1 MQVQSRCF
9 AHKTNC
15 FVTSSLSTSSCLLK
29 RPYLSGNGSCADV
42 QKAMPSASW
51 SAICVFL
58 TIQIPP
64 SHVACLKTIFFREVL
79 VPRMISFLI
88 LKTITKYQNGK
99 IDSDHKNKF
108 LTPPLVWTMLCLR
121 RAVTWISICLSLC
134 SVRTWSD
141 KADNS
146 ENCQDS
152 EDPQAEGHPASLAKQ
167 NHSPGLDSSL
177 YCSIVPLKRL
187 AGEIQRDAN
196 LLKKSTRWLVFT
208 GPVVQNVDDAF
219 HWINSLLQALRQ

>member
-1 MQVQSRCF
+1 MY
-9 AHKTNC
+9 K
-15 FVTSSLSTSSCLLK
+15 
-29 RPYLSGNGSCADV
+29 
-42 QKAMPSASW
+42 KAMPSASW

-99 IDSDHKNKF
+99 IDSDHKNEF

-152 EDPQAEGHPASLAKQ
+152 EDPQAEGNPASLAKQ
-167 NHSPGLDSSL
+167 NHSPGLDSPL

-187 AGEIQRDAN
+187 AGERQRDAN
-196 LLKKSTRWLVFT
+196 LLKKSTRWQSFT

-219 HWINSLLQALRQ
+219 HWINSLLQALRK

>member
-1 MQVQSRCF
+1 MQVKSRCF

-29 RPYLSGNGSCADV
+29 RPYLSGKGSCADV

-99 IDSDHKNKF
+99 IDSDHKNEF

-146 ENCQDS
+146 EKLSRFRGPTSWGAPCFFS
-152 EDPQAEGHPASLAKQ
+152 ETKPLPRTWLTPVLFY
-167 NHSPGLDSSL
+167 SPT
-177 YCSIVPLKRL
+177 
-187 AGEIQRDAN
+187 ET
-196 LLKKSTRWLVFT
+196 TRWGKT
-208 GPVVQNVDDAF
+208 T
-219 HWINSLLQALRQ
+219 RR